1 MVGNLFLDSPMQ
13 SPADRLEHH
22 LAREFV
28 RDYIRQ
34 ALTRSSRVVI
44 DPNKLFM
51 AARLAGLKISTR
63 TLGRVLGEM
72 QQTRL

>member
-1 MVGNLFLDSPMQ
+1 MPDD
-13 SPADRLEHH
+13 PAQRLELH

-28 RDYIRQ
+28 TDYIEK

-44 DPNKLFM
+44 DPNRIYL

-63 TLGRVLGEM
+63 TLGRVLGEL
-72 QQTRL
+72 QKH

>member
-1 MVGNLFLDSPMQ
+1 MGPPIQPMTAQ
-13 SPADRLEHH
+13 TPAEKLELH
-22 LAREFV
+22 LCREFV
-28 RDYIRQ
+28 TDYIEK

-44 DPNKLFM
+44 DPNRIFM

-63 TLGRVLGEM
+63 TLGLVLEEM